1 MFDPI
6 EIPSLSSW
14 WWRFLAQFF
23 LCYPAAWIVGSLLS
37 SLLSLIGLGN
47 HGRIQFLGYDSV
59 VLLCL
64 AELAGWAIGGAKP
77 TLRSSGRWIWVVPV
91 LIFLADLVADLRR
104 PIPWPA
110 ESLFTTPGEGVIG
123 PYLIGLP
130 AFTAAGYSLG
140 VALFSRRSRI
150 QRFGEKN
157 VLPAAAL
164 VIVLLGLT
172 SYTFENARME
182 RWSKIRY
189 ATAPPREGV
198 PLATDRH
205 TLCRSQSG
213 DSWIT
218 SEYIEL
224 TGERRACE
232 GDQILQPRESG
243 PPQSF
248 IVDRVKV
255 LTGPNAGKQGWALE
269 YSLLDPIQ

>member
-23 LCYPAAWIVGSLLS
+23 LCYPATWIVGSLLS

-47 HGRIQFLGYDSV
+47 HGRIQFLGYDGI

-64 AELAGWAIGGAKP
+64 ASLAGWAMGGAEP
-77 TLRSSGRWIWVVPV
+77 TLRSSGQWIWVVPV
-91 LIFLADLVADLRR
+91 LAFVGDLVADLRR

-130 AFTAAGYSLG
+130 AFTAAGYSVG
-140 VALFSRRSRI
+140 IALFSRRSRI

-157 VLPAAAL
+157 VLAAAAL
-164 VIVLLGLT
+164 VVVLLGLV
-172 SYTFENARME
+172 SYAFENARME
-182 RWSKIRY
+182 RWSTIRY
-189 ATAPPREGV
+189 AAAPRGEGV
-198 PLATDRH
+198 PLATDRQ
-205 TLCRSQSG
+205 TLCRSQTG

-224 TGERRACE
+224 TGERQACE
-232 GDQILQPRESG
+232 GDQVLQPGESG

-248 IVDRVKV
+248 IVDRVKL

-269 YSLLDPIQ
+269 YALLNPIQ